1 MPLHELEKLGATLF
15 VKRTK
20 VLYVSIALMLFGAI
34 GMGLQMTESAQAV
47 DSVAP
52 ALTDACKDYNFR
64 VTHMDACGA
73 AKEITNAPVPTPT
86 NGTLPIAPGSTVVVD
101 AGPIALG
108 TNNH

>member
-34 GMGLQMTESAQAV
+34 GMGLQATEAANAV

-64 VTHMDACGA
+64 VNHMDACGT
-73 AKEITNAPVPTPT
+73 AKEITNTPAPT

-108 TNNH
+108 TSNR